1 MKWLIDSFFDFL
13 FDSMGIIFVIAL
25 IIGFAG
31 FLWLFEYP
39 FFPLGSS
46 ICFCSIVDSF
56 DLLHSNCFR

>member
-31 FLWLFEYP
+31 FWD
-39 FFPLGSS
+39 FFMEKKG
-46 ICFCSIVDSF
+46 
-56 DLLHSNCFR
+56 